1 MSQRASN
8 QRPSVFKNDVLWCSL
23 CSIVGLIVLILMNA
37 WAFRHII
44 LFAAIV
50 APWVKRVLKY
60 SIPALGVGLL
70 SAGTSI
76 GVMLGGVSDQNL
88 VSEFDRLS
96 DAEIQQIRTR
106 LAL

>member
-1 MSQRASN
+1 
-8 QRPSVFKNDVLWCSL
+8 
-23 CSIVGLIVLILMNA
+23 MNA

-70 SAGTSI
+70 STGTSI
-76 GVMLGGVSDQNL
+76 GVMLGGVSDQNI